1 MNQKKGLN
9 GGVITYQTC
18 DFWVQ
23 GSGRGAYLHK
33 DKNDYGQ
40 ISQIIQGLGVNF
52 ILPSSAPTPA

>member
-40 ISQIIQGLGVNF
+40 ISQIIQRLVPF
-52 ILPSSAPTPA
+52 